1 MIKGFEMT
9 FSSKEKDQ
17 ILSNIKKVLDV
28 GMVIDFEFNKKL
40 RGKIL
45 GLTKKKYC
53 DFSSSNTMASEILY
67 RSLSKKKVFFQGN
80 MFVSPIFAARRAG
93 MEVEFV
99 DIELDTL
106 GMNIVELKKKNI
118 EDQVV
123 CMMHT
128 GGVVSKNVDDFRKL
142 CDDMGSIFIEDCAQ
156 SFGSS
161 NQGKHCGNNSHFG
174 TFSFASTKIFTS
186 VAGGAVV
193 HNDPKIHDLI
203 IGYTN
208 CGKRVPFGEQ
218 TCDLE
223 GFSAR
228 LTEIQSA
235 ILCGLDLE
243 WRFKVRKRCSEIY
256 YNDLISLE
264 GSAFRK
270 IYFSKDNN
278 NYRLFLLLNK
288 GDSVLDFEKYASK
301 EGWQFSPPVFRELP
315 YKTPILKQGF
325 IDVKLPVT
333 EDFCAHHICLPVHEG
348 MKEKDAIFVAR
359 SAKKYLQSRRDR
371 S

>member
-1 MIKGFEMT
+1 MINGFEMI
-9 FSSKEKDQ
+9 FSNKEKDQ
-17 ILSNIKKVLDV
+17 ILSNIKNVLDV
-28 GMVIDFEFNKKL
+28 GMVIDYEFHNNL
-40 RGKIL
+40 RRKIL
-45 GLTKKKYC
+45 GLTNKKYC
-53 DFSSSNTMASEILY
+53 DFSSSNTMVSEILY

-99 DIELDTL
+99 DIELDAL
-106 GMNIVELKKKNI
+106 GMNIAELKKKNAR
-118 EDQVV
+118 DKVV
-123 CMMHT
+123 CMMHS
-128 GGVVSKNVDDFRKL
+128 GGVVSKKMNDFRKL
-142 CDDMGSIFIEDCAQ
+142 CNDMGSILIEDCAQ

-161 NQGKHCGNNSHFG
+161 KQDKHCGSSGHFG
-174 TFSFASTKIFTS
+174 IFSFASTKIFTS

-193 HNDPKIHDLI
+193 HNDRVIHDLI

-208 CGKRVPFGEQ
+208 CGKLVPFGEQ

-243 WRFKVRKRCSEIY
+243 WRLKVRKKCSEIY
-256 YNDLISLE
+256 YNELISLE
-264 GSAFRK
+264 ESAFRK
-270 IYFSKDNN
+270 IYFSNDNN

-288 GDSVLDFEKYASK
+288 GDSVLNFEEYANK

-315 YKTPILKQGF
+315 YKTPILKQEF
-325 IDVKLPVT
+325 IDVSLPVT
-333 EDFCAHHICLPVHEG
+333 EDFCAHHVCLPVHEG

-359 SAKKYLQSRRDR
+359 SAKKYLQSRR
-371 S
+371 SMS